1 MIQRLIQILTR
12 ADKSKDIAKSRL
24 KLILVQDRLSIS
36 EEVMQ
41 SLQSEVTK
49 LLSKYFTLK
58 TDEVEM
64 DLEREGNALALVA
77 NIPILGMKERK
88 SELNTTEVQ
97 KNEDPNTKKSS
108 EDQEKE
114 KEKEVVEEDNSN

>member
-24 KLILVQDRLSIS
+24 KLILVQDRLRIS

-41 SLQSEVTK
+41 SLQSAVTK
-49 LLSKYFTLK
+49 LLSKYFTLN

-64 DLEREGNALALVA
+64 DLEREDNALALVA
-77 NIPILGMKERK
+77 NIPILGMKEREN
-88 SELNTTEVQ
+88 ELNTTEIQ
-97 KNEDPNTKKSS
+97 KDNEPDT
-108 EDQEKE
+108 EKANKE
-114 KEKEVVEEDNSN
+114 QQTEKEVTEENDSN

>member
-12 ADKSKDIAKSRL
+12 TDKSKDIAKSRL

-49 LLSKYFTLK
+49 LLSKYFTIK
-58 TDEVEM
+58 TDEIEM

-108 EDQEKE
+108 EDQQ

>member
-41 SLQSEVTK
+41 SLQSEITK

-88 SELNTTEVQ
+88 SELNTTTEAQ
-97 KNEDPNTKKSS
+97 KNEASNTKKTS
-108 EDQEKE
+108 EDQQ

>member
-41 SLQSEVTK
+41 SLQSEITK

-64 DLEREGNALALVA
+64 DLECEGNALALVA

-88 SELNTTEVQ
+88 SELNTTTEAQ
-97 KNEDPNTKKSS
+97 KNEAPNTKKTS
-108 EDQEKE
+108 EDQQ

>member
-12 ADKSKDIAKSRL
+12 ADKSKNIAKSRL
-24 KLILVQDRLSIS
+24 KLILVQDRFSIN

-41 SLQSEVTK
+41 SLQSEVTI

-77 NIPILGMKERK
+77 SIPILGMKERK
-88 SELNTTEVQ
+88 SELNTKEESE
-97 KNEDPNTKKSS
+97 NEEPSTNDPGM
-108 EDQEKE
+108 DQQEEKE
-114 KEKEVVEEDNSN
+114 EATENNSN

>member
-49 LLSKYFTLK
+49 LLSKYFTIK
-58 TDEVEM
+58 TDEIEM

-108 EDQEKE
+108 EDQQ

>member
-12 ADKSKDIAKSRL
+12 ADKSKNIAKSRL
-24 KLILVQDRLSIS
+24 KLILVQDRFSIN

-41 SLQSEVTK
+41 SLQSEVTI

-64 DLEREGNALALVA
+64 DLERKGNALALVA
-77 NIPILGMKERK
+77 SIPILGMKERK
-88 SELNTTEVQ
+88 SELNTKEESE
-97 KNEDPNTKKSS
+97 NEEPSTNDPGM
-108 EDQEKE
+108 DQQKE
-114 KEKEVVEEDNSN
+114 KEEATENNSN

>member
-88 SELNTTEVQ
+88 SELNTTEAQ
-97 KNEDPNTKKSS
+97 KNEESNIKKSS

-114 KEKEVVEEDNSN
+114 VVEENNSN

>member
-1 MIQRLIQILTR
+1 MIQLVSQILTR

-49 LLSKYFTLK
+49 LLSKYFTLN

-64 DLEREGNALALVA
+64 DLEREDNALALVA
-77 NIPILGMKERK
+77 NIPILGMKEREN
-88 SELNTTEVQ
+88 ELNTTEIQ
-97 KNEDPNTKKSS
+97 KDNEPDT
-108 EDQEKE
+108 EKANKE
-114 KEKEVVEEDNSN
+114 QQTEKEVTEENDSN

>member
-58 TDEVEM
+58 IDEVEM
-64 DLEREGNALALVA
+64 DLEREDNALALVA
-77 NIPILGMKERK
+77 NIPILGMKERE

-97 KNEDPNTKKSS
+97 KDNEPDTEKSN
-108 EDQEKE
+108 EEQQTEKE
-114 KEKEVVEEDNSN
+114 ATEEDNSN

>member
-64 DLEREGNALALVA
+64 DLEREDNALALVA
-77 NIPILGMKERK
+77 NIPILGMKERE
-88 SELNTTEVQ
+88 SELNTAEVQ
-97 KNEDPNTKKSS
+97 KDNEPDTEKPNEEQQT
-108 EDQEKE
+108 EKE
-114 KEKEVVEEDNSN
+114 ATEEDDSN

>member
-12 ADKSKDIAKSRL
+12 ADKSKNIAKSRL
-24 KLILVQDRLSIS
+24 KLILVQDRFSIN

-41 SLQSEVTK
+41 SLQSEVTI

-64 DLEREGNALALVA
+64 DLERKGNALALVA
-77 NIPILGMKERK
+77 SIPILGMKERK
-88 SELNTTEVQ
+88 GELNTKEESE
-97 KNEDPNTKKSS
+97 NEEPSTNDPGM
-108 EDQEKE
+108 DQQEEKE
-114 KEKEVVEEDNSN
+114 EATENNSN

>member
-12 ADKSKDIAKSRL
+12 TDKSKDIAKSRL

-41 SLQSEVTK
+41 SLQSEITK
-49 LLSKYFTLK
+49 LLSKYFTIK

-88 SELNTTEVQ
+88 SELNTTEAQ
-97 KNEDPNTKKSS
+97 KNEAPNTKKSS
-108 EDQEKE
+108 EDQQ

>member
-41 SLQSEVTK
+41 SLQSDVTK

-114 KEKEVVEEDNSN
+114 KEVVEEDNSN

>member
-12 ADKSKDIAKSRL
+12 TDKSKDIAKSRL

-41 SLQSEVTK
+41 SLQSEITK
-49 LLSKYFTLK
+49 LLSKYFTIK

-97 KNEDPNTKKSS
+97 KNEAPNTKKSS
-108 EDQEKE
+108 EDQQ

>member
-64 DLEREGNALALVA
+64 DLEREDNALALVA
-77 NIPILGMKERK
+77 NIPILGMKERE
-88 SELNTTEVQ
+88 SELNTAEVQ
-97 KNEDPNTKKSS
+97 KDNEPDTEKPNEEQQT
-108 EDQEKE
+108 EKDTT
-114 KEKEVVEEDNSN
+114 EEDDSN

>member
-49 LLSKYFTLK
+49 LLSKYFTLN

-64 DLEREGNALALVA
+64 DLEREDNALALVA
-77 NIPILGMKERK
+77 NIPILDMKERER
-88 SELNTTEVQ
+88 ELNTTAIQ
-97 KNEDPNTKKSS
+97 KDNEPDT
-108 EDQEKE
+108 EKANKE
-114 KEKEVVEEDNSN
+114 QQTEKEVTEENDSN

>member
-41 SLQSEVTK
+41 SLQSEITK

-64 DLEREGNALALVA
+64 DLEREDNALALVA
-77 NIPILGMKERK
+77 NIPTLGMKERE
-88 SELNTTEVQ
+88 SELNTAEVQ
-97 KNEDPNTKKSS
+97 KDNEPDTEKPNEEQQT
-108 EDQEKE
+108 EKE
-114 KEKEVVEEDNSN
+114 ATEEDDSN

>member
-12 ADKSKDIAKSRL
+12 ADKSKNIAKSRL
-24 KLILVQDRLSIS
+24 KLILVQDRFSIN

-41 SLQSEVTK
+41 SLQSEVTI

-64 DLEREGNALALVA
+64 DLERKGNALALVA
-77 NIPILGMKERK
+77 SIPILGMKER
-88 SELNTTEVQ
+88 N
-97 KNEDPNTKKSS
+97 NTKEES
-108 EDQEKE
+108 ENEEPSTNDPGMDQQEEKE
-114 KEKEVVEEDNSN
+114 EATENNSN

>member
-49 LLSKYFTLK
+49 LLSKYFTLN

-64 DLEREGNALALVA
+64 DLEREDNALALVA
-77 NIPILGMKERK
+77 NIPILGMKERE
-88 SELNTTEVQ
+88 SDLNTTEIQ
-97 KNEDPNTKKSS
+97 KDNEPDT
-108 EDQEKE
+108 EKANKE
-114 KEKEVVEEDNSN
+114 QQTEKEVTEENDSN

>member
-12 ADKSKDIAKSRL
+12 TDKSKDIAKSRL

-49 LLSKYFTLK
+49 LLSKYFTIK

-114 KEKEVVEEDNSN
+114 KEVVEEDNSN

>member
-114 KEKEVVEEDNSN
+114 KEVVEENNSN

>member
-41 SLQSEVTK
+41 SLQSEITK

-88 SELNTTEVQ
+88 SELNTTTEAQ
-97 KNEDPNTKKSS
+97 KNEAPNAKKTS
-108 EDQEKE
+108 EDQQ

>member
-1 MIQRLIQILTR
+1 MNQRLIQILTR

-49 LLSKYFTLK
+49 LLSKYFTLN

-64 DLEREGNALALVA
+64 DLAREDNALALVA
-77 NIPILGMKERK
+77 NIPILGMKERE
-88 SELNTTEVQ
+88 SELNTAEVQ
-97 KNEDPNTKKSS
+97 KDNEPDTEKPNEEQQT
-108 EDQEKE
+108 EKE
-114 KEKEVVEEDNSN
+114 ATEEDDSN

>member
-12 ADKSKDIAKSRL
+12 TDKSKDIAKSRL

-49 LLSKYFTLK
+49 LLSKYFTIK
-58 TDEVEM
+58 TDEIEM

-88 SELNTTEVQ
+88 SELNTTEAQ
-97 KNEDPNTKKSS
+97 KNEAPNTKKTSD
-108 EDQEKE
+108 DQQ

>member
-12 ADKSKDIAKSRL
+12 TDKSKDIAKSRL

-41 SLQSEVTK
+41 SLQSEITK
-49 LLSKYFTLK
+49 LLSKYFTIK

-108 EDQEKE
+108 EDQQ

>member
-49 LLSKYFTLK
+49 LLSKYFTLN

-64 DLEREGNALALVA
+64 DLEREDNALALVA
-77 NIPILGMKERK
+77 NIPILGMKERE
-88 SELNTTEVQ
+88 SELNTTEIQ
-97 KNEDPNTKKSS
+97 KDNEPDT
-108 EDQEKE
+108 EKANKE
-114 KEKEVVEEDNSN
+114 QQTEKEVTEENDSN

>member
-41 SLQSEVTK
+41 SLQSDVTK

-88 SELNTTEVQ
+88 SELNTTEAQ
-97 KNEDPNTKKSS
+97 KNEESNTKKSSS

-114 KEKEVVEEDNSN
+114 VVEENNSN

>member
-49 LLSKYFTLK
+49 LLSKYFTLN

-64 DLEREGNALALVA
+64 DLEREDNALALVA
-77 NIPILGMKERK
+77 NIPILGMKERE
-88 SELNTTEVQ
+88 SELNTTEIQ
-97 KNEDPNTKKSS
+97 KDNEPGT
-108 EDQEKE
+108 EKANKE
-114 KEKEVVEEDNSN
+114 QQTEKEVTEENDSN

>member
-41 SLQSEVTK
+41 SLQSEITK

-64 DLEREGNALALVA
+64 DLEREGNALALFA

-88 SELNTTEVQ
+88 SELNTTTEAQ
-97 KNEDPNTKKSS
+97 KNEAPNAKKTS
-108 EDQEKE
+108 EDQQ

>member
-12 ADKSKDIAKSRL
+12 TDKSKDIAKSRL

-114 KEKEVVEEDNSN
+114 KEVVEEDNSN

>member
-41 SLQSEVTK
+41 SLQSDVTK

-88 SELNTTEVQ
+88 SELNTTEAQ

-108 EDQEKE
+108 EDQQ

>member
-12 ADKSKDIAKSRL
+12 TDKSKDIAKSRL

-49 LLSKYFTLK
+49 LLSKYFTIK
-58 TDEVEM
+58 TDEIEM

-88 SELNTTEVQ
+88 SELNTTTEAQ
-97 KNEDPNTKKSS
+97 KNEAPNAKKTARIN
-108 EDQEKE
+108 K
-114 KEKEVVEEDNSN
+114 KKKK

>member
-64 DLEREGNALALVA
+64 DLEREDNALALVA
-77 NIPILGMKERK
+77 NIPILGMKERE

-97 KNEDPNTKKSS
+97 KDNEPDTEKSNEDQQT
-108 EDQEKE
+108 EKE
-114 KEKEVVEEDNSN
+114 AAEEDNSN

>member
-88 SELNTTEVQ
+88 SELNTTEAQ
-97 KNEDPNTKKSS
+97 KNEAPNTKESS
-108 EDQEKE
+108 EDQQ
-114 KEKEVVEEDNSN
+114 KEKEVVEEDNAN

>member
-88 SELNTTEVQ
+88 SELNTTEAQ
-97 KNEDPNTKKSS
+97 KNEAPNTKKTS
-108 EDQEKE
+108 EDQQKE
-114 KEKEVVEEDNSN
+114 KVVVEEDNSN

>member
-12 ADKSKDIAKSRL
+12 ADKSKNIAKSRL
-24 KLILVQDRLSIS
+24 KLILVQDRFSIN

-41 SLQSEVTK
+41 SLQSEVTI

-64 DLEREGNALALVA
+64 DLERKGNALALVA
-77 NIPILGMKERK
+77 SIPILGMKERK
-88 SELNTTEVQ
+88 SELNTKEESE
-97 KNEDPNTKKSS
+97 NEEPSTNGPGM
-108 EDQEKE
+108 DQQEEKE
-114 KEKEVVEEDNSN
+114 EATENNSN

>member
-41 SLQSEVTK
+41 SLQSEITK
-49 LLSKYFTLK
+49 LLSKYFTIK

-108 EDQEKE
+108 EDQQ

>member
-12 ADKSKDIAKSRL
+12 ADKSKNIAKSRL
-24 KLILVQDRLSIS
+24 KLILVQDRFSIN

-41 SLQSEVTK
+41 SLQSEVTI

-77 NIPILGMKERK
+77 SIPILGMKERK
-88 SELNTTEVQ
+88 SELNTKEESENEEPSTNDPDMDQQEETEEATE
-97 KNEDPNTKKSS
+97 N
-108 EDQEKE
+108 
-114 KEKEVVEEDNSN
+114 NSN